1 MMNEALKLKL
11 EKAHRILHMEGLAED
26 TSRGH
31 ITLRDEKDRI
41 YIKRWGI
48 GFEEV
53 TARNLLC
60 VDMEGKL
67 LEGKGRVHSELPI
80 HAEIYRRRKDIV
92 SVIHVHPFHCLL
104 LSSVFDGTLKIVGH
118 SGMHFGGGIPFY
130 DSLDLVRSKDQG
142 IAVAEIMGDK
152 LFVLM
157 KNHGIVTAGR
167 SLEEAVILAIDF
179 EAAAKAH
186 LMVSHF
192 QNVRQVPVEIA
203 QKMAGKLFIPEQLK
217 MMWDYYCRK
226 VERLKKTGRRS

>member
-1 MMNEALKLKL
+1 MKNDALRLKL

-31 ITLRDEKDRI
+31 ITVRDEKDRI
-41 YIKRWGI
+41 YIKCWGI

-60 VDMEGKL
+60 VDMEGKR

-92 SVIHVHPFHCLL
+92 SVIHVHPLHGML
-104 LSSVFDGTLKIVGH
+104 LSAVCDGTLKIVGH

-130 DSLDLVRSKDQG
+130 DSLDLVRSKEQG
-142 IAVAEIMGDK
+142 IAVAEVMGDK

-179 EAAAKAH
+179 EAAAKQH
-186 LMVSHF
+186 LMISHF

-203 QKMAGKLFIPEQLK
+203 QKMAGKLFIPEQLQ

-226 VERLKKTGRRS
+226 LEKRGKIGKKS

>member
-1 MMNEALKLKL
+1 MNRVLTHKLVQ
-11 EKAHRILHMEGLAED
+11 AYHILHMKGLAED
-26 TSRGH
+26 TVRGH
-31 ITLRDEKDRI
+31 ISVRDEKNRL
-41 YIKRWGI
+41 YIKRWSV
-48 GFEEV
+48 GFEEM

-80 HAEIYRRRKDIV
+80 HAEIYRRRKGIV
-92 SVIHVHPFHCLL
+92 SVIHVHPLHCVL
-104 LSSVFDGTLKIVGH
+104 LSSVFDGRLNIVGH
-118 SGMHFGGGIPFY
+118 SGMHFSGGIPFY
-130 DSLDLVRSKDQG
+130 DSLDLVRTKEQG
-142 IAVAEIMGDK
+142 IALAETMGDK

-179 EAAAKAH
+179 ETAAQQH
-186 LMVSHF
+186 LMVSPF

-203 QKMAGKLFIPEQLK
+203 QKMASKLFLPEQLQ

-226 VERLKKTGRRS
+226 AERLSKSERRA

>member
-1 MMNEALKLKL
+1 MKEPLKSKL
-11 EKAHRILHMEGLAED
+11 VKAHRILHMEGLAED

-31 ITLRDEKDRI
+31 VTLRDEKDRI

-53 TARNLLC
+53 TARDLLC
-60 VDMEGKL
+60 FDMEGKL
-67 LEGKGRVHSELPI
+67 LEGKGRLHSELPI

-92 SVIHVHPFHCLL
+92 SVIHVHPFHCVL
-104 LSSVFDGTLKIVGH
+104 LSSIFDGPLKIVGH
-118 SGMHFGGGIPFY
+118 SGMHFGRGIPFY
-130 DSLDLVRSKDQG
+130 DSLDLVRTKEQG
-142 IAVAEIMGDK
+142 IALAEVMGDQP
-152 LFVLM
+152 FVLM

-186 LMVSHF
+186 LMISHF

-203 QKMAGKLFIPEQLK
+203 QKMAAKLFIPEQLK

-226 VERLKKTGRRS
+226 AETQGKSERRS

>member
-1 MMNEALKLKL
+1 MKNETLKLKL

-31 ITLRDEKDRI
+31 ITLRDERDRI

-60 VDMEGKL
+60 VDMEGKV

-80 HAEIYRRRKDIV
+80 HAEIYRKRKDIV
-92 SVIHVHPFHCLL
+92 SVIHVHPLHCVL
-104 LSSVFDGTLKIVGH
+104 LSSVYDGRLNIVGH
-118 SGMHFGGGIPFY
+118 SGMHFSGGIPFY
-130 DSLDLVRSKDQG
+130 DSVDLVRTKEQG
-142 IAVAEIMGDK
+142 LAVAEVMGDK

-179 EAAAKAH
+179 EDAAKEH
-186 LMVSHF
+186 LMLSHF

-203 QKMAGKLFIPEQLK
+203 QKMAAKLFVPEQLQ
-217 MMWDYYCRK
+217 MMWNYYCRK
-226 VERLKKTGRRS
+226 ADRLRKAGKRS

>member
-1 MMNEALKLKL
+1 MREALRQRL
-11 EKAHRILHMEGLAED
+11 EKAYRILHVEGLAED

-31 ITLRDEKDRI
+31 ISLRDEKNRI
-41 YIKRWGI
+41 YLKRWGI

-60 VDMEGKL
+60 VDMEGKI

-92 SVIHVHPFHCLL
+92 SVIHVHPFHSVL

-118 SGMHFGGGIPFY
+118 SGMHFGEGIPFY
-130 DSLDLVRSKDQG
+130 DSLDLVRTKEQG
-142 IAVAEIMGDK
+142 IALAETMGDK

-157 KNHGIVTAGR
+157 RNHGIVTAGR

-179 EAAAKAH
+179 ETAAKEH
-186 LMVSHF
+186 LMISHF
-192 QNVRQVPVEIA
+192 QNVRQVSGEFA
-203 QKMAGKLFIPEQLK
+203 EKMVAKLFIPEQLQ

-226 VERLKKTGRRS
+226 AERQRKAGKKS

>member
-1 MMNEALKLKL
+1 MNRVLTHKLVQ
-11 EKAHRILHMEGLAED
+11 AYHILHMEGLAED

-92 SVIHVHPFHCLL
+92 SVIHVHPFHCVL
-104 LSSVFDGTLKIVGH
+104 LSSVFEGTFKIVGH
-118 SGMHFGGGIPFY
+118 SGMHFSGGIPFY
-130 DSLDLVRSKDQG
+130 NSLDLVRTKEQG
-142 IAVAEIMGDK
+142 IAVAKMMGDK

-179 EAAAKAH
+179 EAAAKEH
-186 LMVSHF
+186 LMIFHF

-203 QKMAGKLFIPEQLK
+203 QKMAAKLFIPEQLQ
-217 MMWDYYCRK
+217 MTWDYYCRK
-226 VERLKKTGRRS
+226 AERLRKTGRRS